1 MQYLRQFCK
10 RYDQS
15 STVSILRHRLVPPTN
30 PVSQRRHLLPELP
43 SWTSKKRTGSRHN
56 RRPRLPSTIYSA
68 LHCCIPRKKKSV
80 RDAMD
85 HGWPDRVCSHVTV
98 GERNKTG
105 LNSAGGRCWTTQGDE
120 NRRHKS
126 PPDKKK
132 KKNQIVALLTH
143 DRSSCICIL
152 GLYLYRLINSYL
164 PEGTLLIEY
173 NTLSKPKKKLL
184 AYHVGRSGS
193 KLPLLSHV

>member
-30 PVSQRRHLLPELP
+30 SVPQRRSCHRGPQ
-43 SWTSKKRTGSRHN
+43 
-56 RRPRLPSTIYSA
+56 RRGPALATTATQDSQAQSTV
-68 LHCCIPRKKKSV
+68 HCCIPRKKKGV

-85 HGWPDRVCSHVTV
+85 HEWPDRVCSHVTV

-132 KKNQIVALLTH
+132 EEPNCCPLDPRQEFMH
-143 DRSSCICIL
+143 
-152 GLYLYRLINSYL
+152 LYTWIIS
-164 PEGTLLIEY
+164 
-173 NTLSKPKKKLL
+173 
-184 AYHVGRSGS
+184 AD
-193 KLPLLSHV
+193 